1 MSLKNI
7 TDVML
12 KAINR
17 QKLPCL
23 TLFTF
28 TYCFVLSAVYDINGA
43 PFLTL
48 CTVVFGALFMLYP
61 MMLSPKNA
69 TILMPRH
76 LFNQGSQTRPLGIM
90 PLAFMSLLNTF
101 PSLTATPAIVLMSIF
116 TLIYCIASLFFATLT
131 LEEQFSADHANKTS
145 TRLAIEML
153 GFEFAPEAMQPPSS
167 PLQYYC
173 ALSTHHLVAFHA
185 LTSLITLIALLIFIG
200 TFNTPW
206 VGALL
211 ALAVIKAS
219 LELLF
224 LSLGQPPTAPISTA
238 NITTEVTQ

>member
-28 TYCFVLSAVYDINGA
+28 TYCFVLSAIYDINGA

-48 CTVVFGALFMLYP
+48 YTVVFGALFILYP
-61 MMLSPKNA
+61 IILSPKNA
-69 TILMPRH
+69 AILMPRH
-76 LFNQGSQTRPLGIM
+76 LLNQGSQTRALGIM

-101 PSLTATPAIVLMSIF
+101 PSLTATPAIVFISIF
-116 TLIYCIASLFFATLT
+116 TINYCIGGLFSATLT

-153 GFEFAPEAMQPPSS
+153 GFELAPKATQS
-167 PLQYYC
+167 PLQYYR
-173 ALSTHHLVAFHA
+173 ALSTHHLVAYHA

-200 TFNTPW
+200 TFYTPW